1 MEGTMGTRIKAPFT
15 PLHGEVV
22 HRVRQLMPED
32 EDLGWLAAFFKVFG
46 DPTRLK
52 ILYALFSEE
61 MCVYDMGA
69 LLQMEQSA
77 VSHQLKILKD
87 AGLVRKRRQGKLIY
101 YSLTDEHIKQICDQS
116 LEHILER

>member
-1 MEGTMGTRIKAPFT
+1 MKVKTNTPFS

-22 HRVRQLMPED
+22 HRVRQLIPED
-32 EDLGWLAAFFKVFG
+32 DDLGWLAAFFKVFG

-52 ILYALFSEE
+52 ILYALFSAE
-61 MCVYDMGA
+61 MCVYDLGA

-87 AGLVRKRRQGKLIY
+87 AGLVKKRRQGKLIY
-101 YSLTDEHIKQICDQS
+101 YSLTDEHIKQIVDQS
-116 LEHILER
+116 LEHILEK

>member
-1 MEGTMGTRIKAPFT
+1 MRAKTRTPFA

-32 EDLGWLAAFFKVFG
+32 EDLGWLAAFFKIFG

-52 ILYALFSEE
+52 ILYALFSAE
-61 MCVYDMGA
+61 MCVYDLGA

-77 VSHQLKILKD
+77 ISHQLKILKG
-87 AGLVRKRRQGKLIY
+87 AGLVKNRRQGKLIY
-101 YSLTDEHIKQICDQS
+101 YFLTDEHIKKICDQS